1 MTRLILAKVAN
12 RPGNAAITAGQRH
25 CGPARSCRTFAR
37 VAQRLPLVVLLL
49 GLVVLAACSPAVETP
64 VPPTPTVTYAT
75 PTPVVASDPPPPPRK
90 SRPQFEATT
99 VLFLGTDRRSSDSAT
114 DNTDMLMLFRLD
126 PGARRAVI
134 LSIPRD
140 LYVEIPGHGQN
151 RINTAY
157 ASGEQDGTGGLAL
170 ARRTISTTLGIP
182 VQHTVLLDFE
192 AVVTLVDAIGGV
204 DVDVPYAISDP
215 TYPDSG
221 TGYDPFYLSAGQ
233 HHLDG
238 ATALKYARTRVTS
251 GGDFDRNARQR
262 QVVLA
267 VRDQV
272 TRLDLL
278 PDLVAQSP
286 QLWST
291 LQRAFETDL
300 TLGEMV
306 DLAVMGSR
314 VPADQ
319 IVTAGIDQ
327 TCTQFWTTPGGAAV
341 LILDGKR
348 AEALIGDLFAP
359 PPAVI
364 AAQ

>member
-1 MTRLILAKVAN
+1 MIR
-12 RPGNAAITAGQRH
+12 
-25 CGPARSCRTFAR
+25 RTIS
-37 VAQRLPLVVLLL
+37 LVILLL
-49 GLVVLAACSPAVETP
+49 GLALLAACSPAVETP

-75 PTPVVASDPPPPPRK
+75 PTPVAASNPPPPPQK

-99 VLFLGTDRRSSDSAT
+99 VLLLGTDRRSSDSAT
-114 DNTDMLMLFRLD
+114 DNTDMLMLFHLD
-126 PGARRAVI
+126 PGDRRAVI

-157 ASGEQDGTGGLAL
+157 ALGEQDGTGGLAL

-182 VQHTVLLDFE
+182 VQHAVLLQFD

-221 TGYDPFYLSAGQ
+221 TGYDPFYLSAGH

-262 QVVLA
+262 QIVLA

-278 PDLVAQSP
+278 PDLITQSP

-306 DLAVMGSR
+306 DLAVIGSR
-314 VPADQ
+314 VSADH
-319 IVTAGIDQ
+319 IVTAGIDH
-327 TCTQFWTTPGGAAV
+327 TCTHFWTTPGGAAV
-341 LILDGKR
+341 LILDRSR

-359 PPAVI
+359 SPAVI